1 MSAGVRTL
9 PLGVVIAAP
18 ELGAE
23 VEDDTVLVRRAAEGA
38 RAAFAELVRRHQGK
52 VRGLLLRLCGDRTLA
67 DDLAQEVF
75 LRAYR
80 GLCGFEGRSSFS
92 TWLYR
97 ISYNA
102 YLNHST
108 RTRKW
113 SALPSG
119 YDTAT
124 AAPDDAHSP
133 PRSDLRRDLDLAVA
147 TLPERYR
154 GVVVLYYLQDLSY
167 PEIAEILD
175 VPLGTVKTH
184 LHRAKRLLRTKLH
197 GWDVE
202 LDRDELDDVEEDPS

>member
-1 MSAGVRTL
+1 MSTAVRVLAGEL
-9 PLGVVIAAP
+9 PAVVETDAIGV
-18 ELGAE
+18 AE
-23 VEDDTVLVRRAAEGA
+23 ERLLVRRASAGET
-38 RAAFAELVRRHQGK
+38 AAFAELVRRHQGK

-80 GLCGFEGRSSFS
+80 GLWGFEGRSSFG

-108 RTRKW
+108 RVRKW
-113 SALPSG
+113 SSLPSA
-119 YDTAT
+119 YDAET
-124 AAPDDAHSP
+124 AAPDDALSP
-133 PRSDLRRDLDLAVA
+133 PRSDLRRDLEAAVA
-147 TLPERYR
+147 TLPQRYR

-167 PEIAEILD
+167 PEIAEILE

-184 LHRAKRLLRTKLH
+184 LHRAKRILRARLH
-197 GWDVE
+197 GWE
-202 LDRDELDDVEEDPS
+202 LDTPEGDVEEDEP